1 MKRAGFLFGA
11 GFGFLLA
18 AAGLN
23 RYDVIHNML
32 RLKDIQPY
40 LIMGSAMFV
49 AMPILFVLEWRGWTT
64 PLAGKLTLSR
74 ARVAPK
80 HIYGGAVFGTGWAVA
95 GTCPGP
101 ALAMFASGAFSALFV
116 MAGLVA
122 GILLRDAV
130 VARGEV
136 SAAGTRGPLASATP

>member
-1 MKRAGFLFGA
+1 MKRAGLLFGA

-40 LIMGSAMFV
+40 LIMGSAMVV
-49 AMPILFVLEWRGWTT
+49 AMPILFVLERRGWTT
-64 PLAGKLTLSR
+64 PLGGKLALTR

-80 HIYGGAVFGTGWAVA
+80 NIYGGAVFGAGWAVA

-101 ALAMFASGAFSALFV
+101 ALAMLASGAFSALFV

-122 GILLRDAV
+122 GILFRDAV
-130 VARGEV
+130 VARG
-136 SAAGTRGPLASATP
+136 AASPVDTRGLASAAS